1 MPGSGQFLC
10 YFLLTWIIQDSSI
23 GISTIRAENATVSKK
38 LTNWD
43 RNSLTIGLVKS
54 NYRKMEYPFHSQA
67 YYRRLEIIEELK
79 NGVPKPFNHTVDA
92 ALTILGPPIPPNTFL
107 RQVTSSVAYPP
118 LMEHFPRD
126 VTDRARI
133 ILNQS
138 GISYILLFKIV
149 YIFTNY

>member
-1 MPGSGQFLC
+1 MHIYILQFLC

-79 NGVPKPFNHTVDA
+79 NVGD
-92 ALTILGPPIPPNTFL
+92 
-107 RQVTSSVAYPP
+107 Y
-118 LMEHFPRD
+118 
-126 VTDRARI
+126 
-133 ILNQS
+133 LNE
-138 GISYILLFKIV
+138 YV
-149 YIFTNY
+149 HIFIHYRY